1 MLKTRLFNVL
11 GVNVPR
17 TIQSHTDVC
26 SFLLLGCRLDY
37 DKNTSF
43 LQIRFLI
50 ICQRADKSLNPKR
63 LWRCKVK
70 PHGSLVLVSS
80 MHRCT

>member
-1 MLKTRLFNVL
+1 ALVPPGKFFVLKTRLFNVL
-11 GVNVPR
+11 GVNVPLAV
-17 TIQSHTDVC
+17 QSHTCVC
-26 SFLLLGCRLDY
+26 SFSSLGRRLDY

-50 ICQRADKSLNPKR
+50 ICQRADKSLIPKR

-70 PHGSLVLVSS
+70 PHGSL
-80 MHRCT
+80 